1 MTTVITF
8 PTTADAF
15 AFEAAAKAAA
25 LPGRLS
31 TIPRSLSAGCGF
43 AWSAPSEAREQL
55 VAFVAQRGLE
65 VEGVH
70 EV

>member
-1 MTTVITF
+1 MSTVITF

-15 AFEAAAKAAA
+15 AFEAAAKAASA
-25 LPGRLS
+25 PGRLS

-43 AWSAPSEAREQL
+43 AWSAPTEAHDEL
-55 VAFVAQRGLE
+55 VAFIARHGLE

>member
-1 MTTVITF
+1 MSTVITF

-15 AFEAAAKAAA
+15 AFEAAAKAASV
-25 LPGRLS
+25 PGRLS

-43 AWSAPSEAREQL
+43 AWSAPTEALDEL
-55 VAFVAQRGLE
+55 VAFIARHDLE